1 MNINLQDL
9 SHNFIAPDGSTKQ
22 VLSHITFNEKVST
35 LAIIGPSGG
44 GKSTLL
50 RILAGLIKPTSGT
63 FDCGTDKTGFVFQQ
77 NGLFKHWT
85 GFENITI
92 PLEKVHGFTKEEAC
106 ESAEKLLDRFGLLD
120 DAQKLPAQLSGGQQQ
135 RIAIARAV
143 APNPELLFL
152 DEPTSALDPEYTGE
166 VLDMIKEL
174 HDNGLNFMVVTHHM
188 GFARKACEKTAFLV
202 DINNPNVEPGSS
214 NLIEYGDSEQIFTDA
229 KNPIV
234 KQFFNKILEW

>member
-1 MNINLQDL
+1 MNISINDL
-9 SHNFIAPDGSTKQ
+9 SHNFIAPDGSTKK

-50 RILAGLIKPTSGT
+50 RVLAGLIKPTYGT
-63 FDCGTDKTGFVFQQ
+63 FNCGTDKTGFVFQQ

-92 PLEKVHGFTKEEAC
+92 PLEKVHDFTKDEAC
-106 ESAEKLLDRFGLLD
+106 EAAETLLRRFGLLD
-120 DAQKLPAQLSGGQQQ
+120 DAQKLPAQLSGGQRQ

-174 HDNGLNFMVVTHHM
+174 NDNGLNFMVVTHHM

-202 DINNPNVEPGSS
+202 DNSNPDFIQGNS
-214 NLIEYGDSEQIFTDA
+214 NLIEYGDSEQVFTDA
-229 KNPIV
+229 KSPIV
-234 KQFFNKILEW
+234 RQFFDKILEW